1 MPQGICKASHCK
13 LACAV
18 GTLAGWGDEAEQ
30 ARDVGQMGA
39 GSLQQ
44 VRQDERDEAT
54 KEGVGRTFEIASLSG
69 KVAELQS
76 AGADACR
83 ERGERGH
90 AGLHWSRRYQQ
101 DVEASKAEATR
112 LQQQVQ
118 LEWAKSEKQLA
129 ECGGMQSSLRRLQR
143 RRRIS

>member
-1 MPQGICKASHCK
+1 MAAQQRGVDVERDLHK
-13 LACAV
+13 LARKNGAEE
-18 GTLAGWGDEAEQ
+18 LAKE
-30 ARDVGQMGA
+30 
-39 GSLQQ
+39 LQQ
-44 VRQDERDEAT
+44 VRDERDEAT
-54 KEGVGRTFEIASLSG
+54 KEGVGRTVEIALLSG

-101 DVEASKAEATR
+101 DMEASKAEATR

-118 LEWAKSEKQLA
+118 LEWAKNDKQLA
-129 ECGGMQSSLRRLQR
+129 ERGGMQSSLRRLQR
-143 RRRIS
+143 RRRKS

>member
-1 MPQGICKASHCK
+1 MNVYVKK
-13 LACAV
+13 LARKNGADE
-18 GTLAGWGDEAEQ
+18 LAHE
-30 ARDVGQMGA
+30 
-39 GSLQQ
+39 LQQ

-54 KEGVGRTFEIASLSG
+54 KEKQVAGRTFEIALLSG
-69 KVAELQS
+69 KLAELQS

-118 LEWAKSEKQLA
+118 LEWAKNEKQLA

-143 RRRIS
+143 RRRKS

>member
-1 MPQGICKASHCK
+1 MNVDVKK
-13 LACAV
+13 LARKNGADE
-18 GTLAGWGDEAEQ
+18 LAHE
-30 ARDVGQMGA
+30 
-39 GSLQQ
+39 LQQ

-54 KEGVGRTFEIASLSG
+54 KEKQGAGRTFKIALLSG

-101 DVEASKAEATR
+101 DMEASKAEATR

-118 LEWAKSEKQLA
+118 LEWAKNEKQLA

-143 RRRIS
+143 RRRKS

>member
-1 MPQGICKASHCK
+1 MNVDLKK
-13 LACAV
+13 LARKNGA
-18 GTLAGWGDEAEQ
+18 DE
-30 ARDVGQMGA
+30 
-39 GSLQQ
+39 QQ
-44 VRQDERDEAT
+44 VRHDERDEAT
-54 KEGVGRTFEIASLSG
+54 KEKQGAGRTFEIALLSG

-118 LEWAKSEKQLA
+118 LEWAKNEKQLA

-143 RRRIS
+143 RRRKS